1 MSNPDPSA
9 PSQFKSPDGTAAPAA
24 KKPLPWRVPSSK
36 PKVAATPS
44 CNPNYRPPAP
54 GK

>member
-1 MSNPDPSA
+1 MSTPAPASPGAPSNSSSA
-9 PSQFKSPDGTAAPAA
+9 PVR
-24 KKPLPWRVPSSK
+24 KPLPWRVPGAK
-36 PKVAATPS
+36 KDVASTPS

>member
-1 MSNPDPSA
+1 MSNPA
-9 PSQFKSPDGTAAPAA
+9 PSSPAVPPKSPASPAR
-24 KKPLPWRVPSSK
+24 KPLPWRVPSAK
-36 PKVAATPS
+36 QDVEATPS

>member
-1 MSNPDPSA
+1 MFTPS
-9 PSQFKSPDGTAAPAA
+9 PSSPDLSVKTTNATPAPR
-24 KKPLPWRVPSSK
+24 KTLPWRVPN
-36 PKVAATPS
+36 PKKDVAATPS